1 MSMNLTPFKNLIR
14 DRCGLH
20 FEDVRTAS
28 LSEGIRNRMEQKG
41 MSSYPNYLDCLVYD
55 QDEFQC
61 LVNLLTVNE
70 TYFFREPGHLQLLTD
85 RVIPEL
91 LATKKTGDKIRIIS
105 AGCSTGEEP
114 YSLVIAVMEKY
125 GATANAFCTVIGADI
140 DGDAVCKAE
149 KGVYNTLSFRGLS
162 DDLRERYFEPMPGN
176 QHRIKDFIRERV
188 EFRRLNLLSD
198 DYPSEFSGADVIFYR
213 NVSIYFEPD
222 VQKHIF
228 SKLAGILNENG
239 YLFVSSTETLSHNIG
254 VLSLVEINGIFL
266 YEKHIEICL
275 DERRRQRAPKENTE
289 AGFSLPGHSSPVV
302 RQRPERISPPSGAG
316 AAERKEDLPSVLARS
331 DDRRKDSPSLFD
343 DVLSLAKEKRYE
355 EALDKTGSLIGQ
367 DPTFVKAYS
376 LKAGILINMKRLEEA
391 EAVCLTGIA
400 NDLWCLEVYLLL
412 GLISRIRNDEESALK
427 RFKEALYIQSSCW
440 LAHFYLADIHASRGE
455 VEKACREYE
464 IVIKLLSKGDV
475 TEHSLTF
482 FPLSFPAENMAN
494 LCRHNLAEL
503 RRRLT

>member
-1 MSMNLTPFKNLIR
+1 MSMNLIPFKNLIR

-125 GATANAFCTVIGADI
+125 GAAANAFCTVIGADI

-228 SKLAGILNENG
+228 TKLAGILNENG

-275 DERRRQRAPKENTE
+275 DERRRQHAPKEKKE
-289 AGFSLPGHSSPVV
+289 VV
-302 RQRPERISPPSGAG
+302 RERPERKSPPGNAG
-316 AAERKEDLPSVLARS
+316 AAERKKALTSVLTRS

-343 DVLSLAKEKRYE
+343 NVLSLAKEKRYE
-355 EALDKTGSLIGQ
+355 EALEKTESLIGQ

-391 EAVCLTGIA
+391 EAVCLMGIA
-400 NDLWCLEVYLLL
+400 KDLWCLEAYLLL

-464 IVIKLLSKGDV
+464 IVIKLLTKGDV
-475 TEHSLTF
+475 ADHGLTF
-482 FPLSFPAENMAN
+482 FPLSFPAENMAH
-494 LCRHNLAEL
+494 LCRHNLTEL
-503 RRRLT
+503 RKRLQ